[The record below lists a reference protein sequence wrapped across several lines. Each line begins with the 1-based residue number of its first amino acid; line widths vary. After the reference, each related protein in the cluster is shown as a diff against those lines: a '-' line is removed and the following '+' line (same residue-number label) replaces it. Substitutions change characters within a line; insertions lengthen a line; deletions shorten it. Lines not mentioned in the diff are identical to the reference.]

1 MDLQTKVTI
10 CLQAVQLKATC
21 QTCCQHSILLLSIL
35 QYAIWVVSREFTTWE
50 NPHGEFFNHQFS
62 FLLFFWQGWVER
74 FSSVLTCELPGGSFK
89 SLSMWW
95 LQRDFRVA
103 FPLAD
108 FYQQFS
114 DLTESFSRAWIKN
127 ASKSF
132 PMFLKKL
139 ILSLIPFTSWTF
151 LLCVLVYLRGSQT
164 AVSDMTS
171 WICIPFKRDI

>member
-1 MDLQTKVTI
+1 MSGGFRRQGVGGEG
-10 CLQAVQLKATC
+10 VG
-21 QTCCQHSILLLSIL
+21 SIL

-50 NPHGEFFNHQFS
+50 NPHGVFFNHQFS
-62 FLLFFWQGWVER
+62 FLLFFGKVGLND
-74 FSSVLTCELPGGSFK
+74 FLLYLPVNCQVVRSNHFLCDGYRETSG
-89 SLSMWW
+89 L
-95 LQRDFRVA
+95 L